1 MTDAIASADR
11 LALSGRTALM
21 LGASVVAA
29 AVLASGVA
37 AWVAGVDPVAWVL
50 NEAAPPPVEPVS
62 FADRFASHSALN
74 SLPAD
79 LSSRRLVQALYPQAA
94 EREARFSD
102 AKAELAQKLQS
113 DDWRVALLG
122 APAPAATPAPSG
134 TAVIPLPMARPVQ
147 ADLEPAVSTPV
158 AHADNR
164 SLLRKLADALPVPF
178 TLASLAPDGGLS
190 GVSNDG
196 PDLGALGY
204 DNVTAVYD
212 ISARAVFLPN
222 GTRLEAHSG
231 LGELKDDPAHV
242 DRPDVGATPPNV
254 YELKPR
260 ERLFHGVRALRMVAV
275 GGTSTLGRSGLL
287 AHSYMLGPNGDS
299 NGCVSIKSYD
309 RFLAAYQNGEI
320 KRLVVVASLGD
331 AALAARRSS
340 SQS

>member
-1 MTDAIASADR
+1 MVHAVASAGR
-11 LALSGRTALM
+11 LALSGRMTLM
-21 LGASVVAA
+21 LAA
-29 AVLASGVA
+29 PVLACGVA
-37 AWVAGVDPVAWVL
+37 AWVAGLDPVALGL
-50 NEAAPPPVEPVS
+50 NAMNAAMAPTPVQETS
-62 FADRFASHSALN
+62 FEDRFTSTSALN
-74 SLPAD
+74 VLPPD
-79 LSSRRLVQALYPQAA
+79 LSSRRLVQALVPEAA
-94 EREARFSD
+94 EREARLQD
-102 AKAELAQKLQS
+102 ARAELTQKLTS
-113 DDWRVALLG
+113 DGWRVAVLG
-122 APAPAATPAPSG
+122 EPAPIPAPAPSSPA
-134 TAVIPLPMARPVQ
+134 VVPLPMARPAQANLETAVSAAPVQ
-147 ADLEPAVSTPV
+147 AEKE
-158 AHADNR
+158 NR
-164 SLLRKLADALPVPF
+164 SLLQKLADALPVPF

-204 DNVTAVYD
+204 DNATAVYD
-212 ISARAVFLPN
+212 ITARAVFLPN

-231 LGELKDDPAHV
+231 LGGLKDDPAHV

-254 YELKPR
+254 YDLKPR

-275 GGTSTLGRSGLL
+275 GGDTLGRTGLL

-331 AALAARRSS
+331 ATAAARRSP

>member
-1 MTDAIASADR
+1 MVHAVASAGR
-11 LALSGRTALM
+11 LALSGRMTLM
-21 LGASVVAA
+21 LAA
-29 AVLASGVA
+29 PVLACGMA
-37 AWVAGVDPVAWVL
+37 AWVAGLDPVALAL
-50 NEAAPPPVEPVS
+50 NAMNAAMAPAPLQETS
-62 FADRFASHSALN
+62 FEDRFTSTSALN
-74 SLPAD
+74 VLPPD
-79 LSSRRLVQALYPQAA
+79 LSPRRLVQALVPEAA
-94 EREARFSD
+94 EREARLQD
-102 AKAELAQKLQS
+102 ARAELTQKLTS
-113 DDWRVALLG
+113 DGWRVAVLG
-122 APAPAATPAPSG
+122 EPAPIPAPAPPGPA
-134 TAVIPLPMARPVQ
+134 VVPLPMARPAQANMETAVSAAPVQ
-147 ADLEPAVSTPV
+147 AEKE
-158 AHADNR
+158 NR
-164 SLLRKLADALPVPF
+164 SLLQKLADALPVPF
-178 TLASLAPDGGLS
+178 TLASLAPDGG
-190 GVSNDG
+190 VSSDG

-231 LGELKDDPAHV
+231 FGGLKDDPAHV

-275 GGTSTLGRSGLL
+275 GGDTLGRTGLL
-287 AHSYMLGPNGDS
+287 THSYMLGPNGDS

-331 AALAARRSS
+331 ATAAARRSN